1 MTPGSL
7 LHRDLDPRRTRQLYR
22 PDAADLLRPSRN
34 TAFPGVGQ
42 ANPPGELGPVRLGK
56 LFATAHQR
64 ERRMTQR
71 YDLVIAGGG
80 PSGSAAA
87 WQAAQTGAKVVV
99 LDKAEFPR
107 DKPCGDGLTARATSY
122 LQKMGLADEVA
133 KFHRV
138 NKVTVFS
145 PSQWEL
151 SFPKRPGMP
160 DHGHTV
166 SRTELD
172 TLLLKHAESAG
183 AEVRQSAEVTGP
195 IVENGRVVGV
205 TLKSGEKVYG
215 DAVIAADGAYSPI
228 KRALKI
234 DSEYNGYSAIAIR
247 SEMHANRPDSDSLDI
262 YLKLAFQGDQ
272 LPGYGWVFPMGSGRF
287 NIGLG
292 YVNSYKNWQ
301 SINATQ
307 FLGDFLR
314 TLPRDWELPPIEE
327 LKKNKSVRAW
337 RLPMGFTAWPPWRP
351 GVLFTGDSLGAGKPV
366 SGAGISKALESG
378 LAAGECAI
386 AALTNGGPGDFTN
399 YAQRMDAAWG
409 REYRRGRIMHKLIGH
424 PGLAGAGVKLM
435 DNAAFRDRLLRTL
448 YKKEQGPQHKVK

>member
-1 MTPGSL
+1 
-7 LHRDLDPRRTRQLYR
+7 
-22 PDAADLLRPSRN
+22 
-34 TAFPGVGQ
+34 
-42 ANPPGELGPVRLGK
+42 
-56 LFATAHQR
+56 
-64 ERRMTQR
+64 MTQR

-107 DKPCGDGLTARATSY
+107 DKPCGDGLTARAVSY
-122 LQKMGLADEVA
+122 LQKMGLASEVA
-133 KFHRV
+133 GFHRV
-138 NKVTVFS
+138 NRVTVFS

-195 IVENGRVVGV
+195 ELDANGRVVGV

-262 YLKLAFQGDQ
+262 YLKLEFQGDQ
-272 LPGYGWVFPMGSGRF
+272 LPGYGWVFPMGGGRF

-307 FLGDFLR
+307 FLGEFLR
-314 TLPRDWELPPIEE
+314 TLPREWELPPIEE

-351 GVLFTGDSLGAGKPV
+351 GVLFTGDSLGAGKPA
-366 SGAGISKALESG
+366 SRCGHLQGAGIGS
-378 LAAGECAI
+378 
-386 AALTNGGPGDFTN
+386 
-399 YAQRMDAAWG
+399 
-409 REYRRGRIMHKLIGH
+409 RRGRVRDRRAAERRPRRLHQLCAADGSGLGQGVQARPLLPQACRH
-424 PGLAGAGVKLM
+424 PRRREHRHQVHRQRLLPRPDAEGVVQEGAGP
-435 DNAAFRDRLLRTL
+435 AAHLQVGRSPRACGSYTARGALRTRL
-448 YKKEQGPQHKVK
+448 HRRSP